1 MAKPIKKNGKWG
13 TEVAAREAQ
22 TIYGQNDGIADV
34 YDPGDPGGF
43 QEYNASTQASLE
55 LASSRYGVPEDASLA
70 AASNAKW
77 DAQAKTN
84 EGLRSSALS
93 LSATYAQS
101 AAQTRAREAESNANS
116 IKLAEDPAVTLKK
129 KGAVQATSAKFR
141 I

>member
-101 AAQTRAREAESNANS
+101 AAQTKARELGTGVGA
-116 IKLAEDPAVTLKK
+116 LPEDPAVTLKK